1 MSTATTKDDTTAA
14 PAALIKSAHMLLLL
28 GFMGLLT
35 PLWSDMLIP
44 VLPALLLWQ
53 GHAERKALSLL
64 PE

>member
-44 VLPALLLWQ
+44 VLPALLLW
-53 GHAERKALSLL
+53 
-64 PE
+64 